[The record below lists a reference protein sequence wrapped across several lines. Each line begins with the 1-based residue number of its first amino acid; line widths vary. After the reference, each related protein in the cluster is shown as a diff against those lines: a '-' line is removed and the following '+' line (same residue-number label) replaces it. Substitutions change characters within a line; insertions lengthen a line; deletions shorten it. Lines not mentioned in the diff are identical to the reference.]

1 MTKRGNQLNMQHEH
15 EQALRELEEKRPKGE
30 GYTIFAENGSQ
41 GGRMIYNPIDDAL
54 TIEAGKTSTK
64 IEGQYLNSI
73 YNALGDLLSE
83 TEKPNEHTG
92 QAVTKPA

>member
-15 EQALRELEEKRPKGE
+15 ERALRELEEKRPKGE

-41 GGRMIYNPIDDAL
+41 GGRMIYNPADDAL
-54 TIEAGKTSTK
+54 TIEAGTATAK

-73 YNALGDLLSE
+73 YKALGHLLSE
-83 TEKPNEHTG
+83 AE
-92 QAVTKPA
+92 